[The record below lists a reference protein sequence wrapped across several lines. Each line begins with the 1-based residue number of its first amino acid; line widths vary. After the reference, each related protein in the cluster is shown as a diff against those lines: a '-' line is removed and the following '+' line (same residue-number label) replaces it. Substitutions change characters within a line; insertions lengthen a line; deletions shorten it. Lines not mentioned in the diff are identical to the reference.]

1 MRSERFTFHLLE
13 DLKQDMV
20 AGGLVT
26 AHQFRT
32 AEQEADLTNESIGR
46 VLINKGFATLD
57 SMLSFVEGRLHI
69 PYVNLDQY
77 KIDESAIRR
86 LPPSVAVNYKAIPL
100 FEIEGVLTV
109 AMADPV
115 DIISVDRLMDIA
127 QCPTEV
133 VLASEVS
140 ITSAIYRWYGA
151 TEVRRNLIEGLAAR
165 LKEARTKALPGPRS
179 GTAEPA
185 TQAELSEQS
194 AIALVNQYIVQ
205 ALLERASDIHLEPR
219 RGFLTVRF
227 RIDGILH
234 KRFQLPASS
243 IAPLIA
249 RIKIMAGMDIAE
261 KRVPQDG
268 RMGLMVMDRE
278 IDVRVS
284 SYPCMHGEKV
294 VLRILD
300 KTSHALALS
309 ELGFAAEVT
318 GLEELATG
326 TTGIVLATG
335 PTGSGK
341 TTTLYAMLNG
351 MSKTEKNI
359 MTVEDPIEYGIEG
372 IVQSQ
377 VQPKVGLTFANALRS
392 ILRQDPDVIY
402 VGEIRDRDTAEIAV
416 HAALTGHLVL
426 STLHTNDAASAVI
439 RLMDIGI
446 EPYLIS
452 SALLAVIAQRLVRL
466 NCEHCREP
474 ETIDP
479 LILDGLGVA
488 KDEVFYK
495 GAGCEQCAGT
505 GYAGRTAVC
514 ELLKVSPEL
523 RARIVPGISVSDIRA
538 QALKD
543 GTTPL
548 MENALARARQGDI
561 CLAEV
566 YRTRLE

>member
-13 DLKQDMV
+13 DLKQNMV

-26 AHQFRT
+26 AQQLKT

-46 VLINKGFATLD
+46 VLISKGFATLD
-57 SMLSFVEGRLHI
+57 GILSFVERRLRI
-69 PYVNLDQY
+69 PYVNLDEY

-86 LPPSVAVNYKAIPL
+86 LPPSAAVNYKAIPL
-100 FEIEGVLTV
+100 FELEGVLTV
-109 AMADPV
+109 AMANPV
-115 DIISVDRLMDIA
+115 DIISLDRLIDIA
-127 QCPTEV
+127 KCPIEV

-140 ITSAIYRWYGA
+140 ITSAIYRWYGSA
-151 TEVRRNLIEGLAAR
+151 EARRSLIEGLAVR
-165 LKEARTKALPGPRS
+165 LKEARTEASPALRTGAAQPG
-179 GTAEPA
+179 
-185 TQAELSEQS
+185 LDDQS
-194 AIALVNQYIVQ
+194 AVALVSQYIVQ
-205 ALLERASDIHLEPR
+205 ALLERASDIHFEPKPE
-219 RGFLTVRF
+219 FMVVRF

-234 KRFQLPASS
+234 KRSQLPAAA
-243 IAPLIA
+243 IAPLVA
-249 RIKIMAGMDIAE
+249 RIKIMAGMDISE
-261 KRVPQDG
+261 KRLPQDG
-268 RMGLMVMDRE
+268 RMGLTVMDRE

-284 SYPCMHGEKV
+284 SYPCMHGENV

-300 KTSHALALS
+300 KTSHAFALS
-309 ELGFAAEVT
+309 ELGFIADAA
-318 GLEELATG
+318 GLEDLASA

-341 TTTLYAMLNG
+341 TTTLYAMLNS

-359 MTVEDPIEYGIEG
+359 MTVEDPVEYGIEG

-377 VQPKVGLTFANALRS
+377 VHLKAGLSFANALRS

-402 VGEIRDRDTAEIAV
+402 VGEIRDLDTAEIAV

-426 STLHTNDAASAVI
+426 STLHTNDAAGAVI

-452 SALLAVIAQRLVRL
+452 SALLAVIGQRLVRL

-479 LILDGLGVA
+479 LVLDGLGVA
-488 KDEVFYK
+488 KEEVFYK
-495 GAGCEQCAGT
+495 GAGCEHCAGT

-514 ELLKVSPEL
+514 ELLEVSPEL

-543 GTTPL
+543 GMKPL